1 MLRLKSLLSYK
12 FGFFLVTLL
21 LFVGYFLNQY
31 IKNIYSA
38 EHSEIKI
45 IALQSSQNKLDQ
57 ALSKTK
63 MTLVIEQQTIKE
75 MNNTLLQLQS
85 QVIEQQLALRF
96 YQKVMAPGDTAN
108 GVKIEQVSVEAG
120 ISAGHYRFDILIAQL
135 EKRKRYIRGKLFLSL
150 VGSEL
155 GQSKTIE
162 LNPLLMHDNV
172 LKFSFRY
179 FQSLKGE
186 INLPSDFTPEKLI
199 VSLKMSKRRGQKSA
213 LIEQEFTWQKVLVIP
228 LKPLIK

>member
-135 EKRKRYIRGKLFLSL
+135 EKRKRDIRGKLFLSL

-186 INLPSDFTPEKLI
+186 FNLPSDFTPEKLI

>member
-63 MTLVIEQQTIKE
+63 MTLVIKQQTIKE

-186 INLPSDFTPEKLI
+186 FNLPSDFTPEKLI

>member
-120 ISAGHYRFDILIAQL
+120 ISAGHYLFDILIAQL
-135 EKRKRYIRGKLFLSL
+135 
-150 VGSEL
+150 
-155 GQSKTIE
+155 
-162 LNPLLMHDNV
+162 
-172 LKFSFRY
+172 
-179 FQSLKGE
+179 
-186 INLPSDFTPEKLI
+186 
-199 VSLKMSKRRGQKSA
+199 
-213 LIEQEFTWQKVLVIP
+213 
-228 LKPLIK
+228 

>member
-12 FGFFLVTLL
+12 FGFFIVILL
-21 LFVGYFLNQY
+21 LFVGYFSNQY

-38 EHSEIKI
+38 EHSAVKI
-45 IALQSSQNKLDQ
+45 LALQNSQHKLEQ

-120 ISAGHYRFDILIAQL
+120 ISTGYYRFDILIAQL
-135 EKRKRYIRGKLFLSL
+135 EKRKRYIRGQLLLSL

-186 INLPSDFTPEKLI
+186 FNLPSDFTPEKLV

-213 LIEQEFTWQKVLVIP
+213 LIKQEFTWQKVLVIP